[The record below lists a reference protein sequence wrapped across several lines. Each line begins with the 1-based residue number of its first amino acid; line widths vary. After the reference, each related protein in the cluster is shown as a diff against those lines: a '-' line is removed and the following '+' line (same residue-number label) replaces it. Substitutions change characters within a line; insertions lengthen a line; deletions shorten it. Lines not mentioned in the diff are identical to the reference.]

1 MIITIDVSA
10 AVEIVMGRPKQK
22 LLIDILKDV
31 DWIIAPSLYIYEAS
45 NVMWKYHSIQN
56 HPLDDLLIK
65 TRQMVDIVDQFIK
78 SEDIYEEAIP
88 LSCKIDH
95 PAYDSMYLVTCRRK
109 NSTLVTLDKRLIK
122 AASELD
128 LSVASIG

>member
-1 MIITIDVSA
+1 MNFTIDVSA

-22 LLIDILKDV
+22 ILIDILKNA

-56 HPLDDLLIK
+56 YPLDESLRK
-65 TRQMVDIVDQFIK
+65 TKQITEIVDQFIK

-95 PAYDSMYLVTCRRK
+95 TAYDAMYLLTCRRK

-122 AASELD
+122 AANALD
-128 LSVASIG
+128 LAVVSIS

>member
-10 AVEIVMGRPKQK
+10 AVEIVMGRSKQK
-22 LLIDILKDV
+22 LLINILKEA

-56 HPLDDLLIK
+56 YPLDDLLTK
-65 TRQMVDIVDQFIK
+65 TKQMIEIVDQFIN

-95 PAYDSMYLVTCRRK
+95 PAYNAMYLVTCRRK

-122 AASELD
+122 AANKLD

>member
-22 LLIDILKDV
+22 ILIDILKNA
-31 DWIIAPSLYIYEAS
+31 DWIIAPSLYIYEAA

-56 HPLDDLLIK
+56 YPIDDLLNN
-65 TRQMVDIVDQFIK
+65 TRHMIDIVDQFIK

-95 PAYDSMYLVTCRRK
+95 PAYDAMYLVTCRRK
-109 NSTLVTLDKRLIK
+109 NSTLITLDKRLIK
-122 AASELD
+122 LANKLD
-128 LSVASIG
+128 ISVASIG